1 MKWFNNLKVGSKLIG
16 GFLVVAFIGG
26 VIGVQGILKT
36 SQMSDLATEMY
47 QTEAMG
53 IRHVAEVNIDMLN
66 SSNALRGAMMAFDDA
81 ERDRELYNVDRYL
94 AEALAE
100 LDLAKTKF
108 VTEQGRALIGQ
119 AYDGLKAY
127 EASAKRV
134 GQELKSGDLIA
145 HRNATEIMNEEVRP
159 LMARA
164 TELLSEVLDRKTA
177 NAAMLSAK
185 SDEVFEQVRFMLIL
199 LTVGGVLVGI
209 IIGVL
214 LTRSLTAALGGE
226 PGDAAKAAG
235 AIAAGDLSANI
246 DASRAK
252 PGSII
257 YAMKQMQSSL
267 REVVGSVRNATES
280 ISTGA
285 HQIAVGNTD
294 LSQRTEEQAA
304 SLQETAAS
312 MEQLSSTVKSNSD
325 SAKRVTQM
333 AMSASSVAG
342 RGGEVVGQVVDMM
355 NDINQSSR
363 KISDIIGVIDG
374 IAFQTNILALNAA
387 VEAARAGE
395 QGRGFAVVA
404 GEVRSLAQRSA
415 DAAKEIKVLISES
428 VSRVDAG
435 SQLVSDAGTTMADI
449 VTQVNSVTDL
459 IKEIDRA
466 TDEQAAGLSQV
477 NVAVSQLDEVTQ
489 QNAALVEESA
499 AAAASLNDQVQEL
512 VRAISVF
519 KVDDHMTIDGVATLR
534 PDAPARAA
542 LPKRKAPAVAAPA
555 SAPRVAAPATTSNGS
570 SDHASTSS
578 APAGSKASAHA
589 APRASRTEPALKRP
603 ALSSAPSSGL
613 KSGAKPAPKR
623 PVEDKEDD
631 WETF

>member
-16 GFLVVAFIGG
+16 GFLVVALIGG
-26 VIGVQGILKT
+26 IIGVQGILKT

-47 QTEAMG
+47 QNEALG
-53 IRHVAEVNIDMLN
+53 IRHTAGVNINVLN
-66 SSNALRGAMMAFDDA
+66 SSNALRGAMMAFDDD

-108 VTEQGRALIGQ
+108 VTEQGRALVSQ
-119 AYDGLKAY
+119 TYDALKAY

-145 HRNATEIMNEEVRP
+145 HRNATEIMNVELRP

-164 TELLSEVLDRKTA
+164 IELLSEVLDRKTT
-177 NAAMLSAK
+177 NAATLSAK
-185 SDEVFEQVRFMLIL
+185 SDEVFEQVRLMLIL

-214 LTRSLTAALGGE
+214 LARSLTRALGGE
-226 PGDAAKAAG
+226 PGDAAKAASV
-235 AIAAGDLSANI
+235 IAAGDLSANI
-246 DASRAK
+246 DASRAQ

-267 REVVGSVRNATES
+267 REVVGSVRHASES

-333 AMSASSVAG
+333 AMAASSVAG
-342 RGGEVVGQVVDMM
+342 RGGEVVGQVVEMM

-415 DAAKEIKVLISES
+415 DAAKEIKALIGES

-435 SQLVSDAGTTMADI
+435 GQLVSDAGATMADI

-466 TDEQAAGLSQV
+466 TDEQASGLSQV

-499 AAAASLNDQVQEL
+499 AAAASLNDQVHEL

-519 KVDDHMTIDGVATLR
+519 KVDDHMVIDGHATLR
-534 PDAPARAA
+534 SDAPPRAA
-542 LPKRKAPAVAAPA
+542 LPKRQAPAVAAPA
-555 SAPRVAAPATTSNGS
+555 SALRVGAPASR
-570 SDHASTSS
+570 ASTGSAASS
-578 APAGSKASAHA
+578 AASSARAKSADSAG
-589 APRASRTEPALKRP
+589 RTSRTEPALKRP

-613 KSGAKPAPKR
+613 QSAGKPKPAPKSA
-623 PVEDKEDD
+623 VEDKEDE